1 MLQTKFYDT
10 LRFKS
15 EEEAENNNEIYS
27 VKYQHPKMIITDPDG
42 KEIVKP
48 LNYRPVAGLDVSD
61 HQTLNEYFNE
71 DMERRE
77 REANER

>member
-1 MLQTKFYDT
+1 
-10 LRFKS
+10 
-15 EEEAENNNEIYS
+15 
-27 VKYQHPKMIITDPDG
+27 MIIIDPDG
-42 KEIVKP
+42 KRNRKA

-77 REANER
+77 PEANDR